1 MSSELKLF
9 FLRRLLAFAYVA
21 DGVLIFFGG
30 SSILALKVARLIAK
44 HRYLNDGVK
53 ICA

>member
-1 MSSELKLF
+1 MIKLF

-30 SSILALKVARLIAK
+30 SSICALKVARVIAR
-44 HRYLNDGVK
+44 HRYLNDGIK
-53 ICA
+53 IGS